1 MTIINTNEKLILTDC
16 DGVMLDWVNAFDEWM
31 ASNGYQKT
39 DVDVYDM
46 SQVYNITKDKAS
58 HLIREFN
65 QSAWM
70 GFLPAF
76 RDARSGVAKLVEA
89 GYKFVVITSLS
100 LDPKAKMLRISN
112 IKNVFGQDVIEEV
125 ICLDTGSDKD
135 DALVYYTDK
144 YPNAKYWLE
153 DKFENA
159 ECGLQF
165 GLKCILLAHGHNELQ
180 ENKDIVRVT
189 TWADIVDII
198 VND

>member
-1 MTIINTNEKLILTDC
+1 MEINKNKKLILTDC
-16 DGVMLDWVNAFDEWM
+16 DGVMLDWVTAFDAWM
-31 ASNGYQKT
+31 GNNGYKKS

-46 SQVYNITKDKAS
+46 SQVYNVTKEKATY
-58 HLIREFN
+58 LIREFN

-135 DALVYYTDK
+135 DALKYYTEK
-144 YPNAKYWLE
+144 YPNAEYWLE

-165 GLKCILLAHGHNELQ
+165 GLKCLLLEHGHNEHQ
-180 ENKDIVRVT
+180 ANENIVRVSD
-189 TWADIVDII
+189 WKEIYEEILA
-198 VND
+198 